1 MRNGDYFEASFQLR
15 IRCLVLTYR
24 FNHFCCVKAE
34 EEETRRH
41 IVLAKP
47 ISLEDEKD
55 SEHTAS
61 NVIRRY
67 IEYTMCS
74 LFWGVNYTP
83 HI

>member
-61 NVIRRY
+61 NVIRR
-67 IEYTMCS
+67 ILS
-74 LFWGVNYTP
+74 LFKNVRPGSDLTNFQV
-83 HI
+83 